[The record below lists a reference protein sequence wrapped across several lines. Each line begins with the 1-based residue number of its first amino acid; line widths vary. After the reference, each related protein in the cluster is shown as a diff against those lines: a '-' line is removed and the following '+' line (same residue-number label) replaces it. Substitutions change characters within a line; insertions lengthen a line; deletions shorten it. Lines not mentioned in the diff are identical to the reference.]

1 MPHTSPGEIIVCPYK
16 RLTPTR
22 PVQILIYS
30 WSAIVYSWNTGT
42 LRLIQILEI
51 QVVVDEELNAFTFST
66 LQISQR
72 YNLAYCIR
80 LLMVCGSSFWFVLSR
95 PFRFRNQ
102 NCSCF
107 FYNSSLHVQNEI
119 ANRVYMLNLYHHLAL
134 FMCDSSSSW
143 HQETYRTAKDKMK
156 HQDLISKNK
165 SSQFWV
171 TFKISRKKSV
181 KRKIR

>member
-42 LRLIQILEI
+42 LTLIHILEI
-51 QVVVDEELNAFTFST
+51 QVVVDEEQTPSRSQHCRFPKDI
-66 LQISQR
+66 ISR
-72 YNLAYCIR
+72 IVYIR
-80 LLMVCGSSFWFVLSR
+80 LLMVCGSSFWVVLSR
-95 PFRFRNQ
+95 PFLLNQ

-143 HQETYRTAKDKMK
+143 HQETYRTAKC
-156 HQDLISKNK
+156 
-165 SSQFWV
+165 
-171 TFKISRKKSV
+171 KIWT
-181 KRKIR
+181 